1 MKNKICEFK
10 KNIAHV
16 RLLQTF
22 LTVELVVVF
31 MEGEPIIQFFPRFV
45 WM

>member
-22 LTVELVVVF
+22 LTVELVVVVVGVVVVVI
-31 MEGEPIIQFFPRFV
+31 ETRIK
-45 WM
+45 